1 MPARLVTIP
10 ISHFCEKARWGL
22 HRAGVP
28 YVEQPHLQLV
38 HIAAARRAGGG
49 RSVPVFV
56 ADDGEVV
63 ADSTDILRWA
73 ERRLTPDQRLYPDG
87 ELGRR
92 AAALEDAFDDG
103 LGPDSRLWIYHA
115 TLPVV
120 ARLRPWAEVGLPGW
134 ERLVFRRAG
143 PLVNIAL
150 SRALGHHRRVGGGGA
165 RERGAGVRRGRRSRR
180 GWPALSPGRPLHRR
194 RPHVRGPLGRDA
206 PARRLRLASPAA
218 GGDARSCRPDH
229 PPPAGA
235 PRRRV
240 RRSSLSRG
248 ALGTARRCVTVAVR
262 PPACCR
268 GGRGPDRV
276 AECRTWRS
284 GRARKSARPGLRRRA
299 SPRRAR
305 RGSARC
311 PAPGGRRRRR

>member
-73 ERRLTPDQRLYPDG
+73 ERHLAPDQHLYPGG
-87 ELGRR
+87 ELGHR
-92 AAALEDAFDDG
+92 ASALEEAFDDG

-120 ARLRPWAEVGLPGW
+120 ARLRPWAEVGLRGW

-150 SRALGHHRRVGGGGA
+150 SRALGITDASAAAALENVERVFDDVAA
-165 RERGAGVRRGRRSRR
+165 RLTDGRPFLLGERFTAADLTFA
-180 GWPALSPGRPLHRR
+180 ALSAAMLLPGGYGSPL
-194 RPHVRGPLGRDA
+194 PPPEAMPA
-206 PARRLRLASPAA
+206 PAAQTIRRLRA
-218 GGDARSCRPDH
+218 H
-229 PPPAGA
+229 PAGVFA
-235 PRRRV
+235 DRLYRDERW
-240 RRSSLSRG
+240 
-248 ALGTARRCVTVAVR
+248 ARRAG
-262 PPACCR
+262 A
-268 GGRGPDRV
+268 
-276 AECRTWRS
+276 
-284 GRARKSARPGLRRRA
+284 
-299 SPRRAR
+299 
-305 RGSARC
+305 
-311 PAPGGRRRRR
+311 